1 MMSDSKSDYPEKSF
15 KVYGSDPA
23 VKDVT
28 ENESKINCSVFCSDF
43 SE

>member
-28 ENESKINCSVFCSDF
+28 ENESKINASALLGF